1 MADRGLTTALL
12 AADRDTTTDTKTLPE
27 ESWSSI
33 GGTKY
38 KERVWEGL
46 RNRFQQDELTDV
58 MLAAEGQ
65 LIPCHKVLLAAASTF
80 FRDKLV
86 VHPESLDH
94 NLLDIEGI
102 EFDTLTAIVSFMY
115 NEPIE
120 LTVQKTE
127 KMIPAS
133 VNLTVPEL
141 TNMCKNF
148 LLHKVEHDISACID
162 IHNIAKSN
170 SLTEIAT
177 RAWQVVV
184 ANFQELS
191 KLTAFK
197 EMSET
202 DLQDYIRDEGLNVA
216 NENPVFE
223 AVVTWVKHDIKNRK
237 SHFEN
242 LMENIKLSHCSAEFL
257 GEVVRKE
264 PLMETL
270 KCLQHL
276 SEALY
281 LHGTSLQ
288 QSGTPRKGSNIMAT
302 GRLNTTLP
310 AAGGDATTGNKASPK
325 ELWSTTTTCEKY
337 KARVWEDLRNMFQQD
352 ELTDVMLAA
361 EGQSIPCHRVLLAAA
376 STFFHDKFVVHPES
390 LEHNLLDIKGIDFDT
405 LTAIV
410 SFAYNAHV
418 KLTFDKMEKLL
429 AASVRLMLPEL
440 TNMCKNFLL
449 HKVKHDTSACIDIHG
464 IAKSYSLTEVVDQS
478 WQVMLE
484 NFSEVS
490 KGNAFRDMSM
500 TDLQDYISDEQLNV
514 ANENPVFEAVLSWVK
529 HDVKNRKSTFE
540 TMMENVKL
548 AHCSLEFLGEVVR
561 KEPLMKTG
569 SCLEHLSDAMYHQ
582 ATRYPQQ
589 TGTARSGY
597 YKIYGHDNQLITVYE
612 DNSYTLKTTGSEW
625 VENKFADGKRL
636 DRSSACMSKDGIFIT
651 GGLIGSNL
659 NSTQCWKLSLPTMNW
674 TALPDL
680 NLARRDHATVFL
692 ENKIYVLGGFH
703 TETLQSVEYLGEQK
717 ESWQVGCDMPF
728 QLFDHT
734 AVSYR
739 QMIYVFGGYH
749 GYSSRYSQAT
759 FILNTVNKE
768 WSRRANMPST
778 CFRGCS
784 VVYRDRIYILGGYEN
799 CCMSYDPDQDQW
811 KSHSKPAVEH
821 VRPSA
826 VVWKDRILLCGGENT
841 SVIEKYNPDT
851 DTWCQYKSELPKA
864 AKIPPVVFASHV

>member
-514 ANENPVFEAVLSWVK
+514 ANENPVFEAVVTWVR
-529 HDVKNRKSTFE
+529 HDGENRKSHFE
-540 TMMENVKL
+540 HLVKNVKL
-548 AHCSLEFLGEVVR
+548 PHCSPYFLGEVVR
-561 KEPLMKTG
+561 KEPLMETG
-569 SCLEHLSDAMYHQ
+569 KCFQHLSDALYHHM
-582 ATRYPQQ
+582 TSPQQ
-589 TGTARSGY
+589 CGTARSGCCNMHTLIA
-597 YKIYGHDNQLITVYE
+597 IYADNAYL
-612 DNSYTLKTTGSEW
+612 LKPGESKWASKTSLVKKWLTC
-625 VENKFADGKRL
+625 
-636 DRSSACMSKDGIFIT
+636 SSACMTGDGILIT
-651 GGLIGSNL
+651 GGCRNEYS
-659 NSTQCWKLSLPTMNW
+659 SQCWKLNLPSIKW
-674 TALPDL
+674 AALPDL
-680 NLARRDHATVFL
+680 NVARNSHATVCVR
-692 ENKIYVLGGFH
+692 NQVYVLGGWNLR
-703 TETLQSVEYLGEQK
+703 TLQSVEYLDEQN
-717 ESWQVGCDMPF
+717 ESWQVTCDMPSG
-728 QLFDHT
+728 LCDHT
-734 AVSYR
+734 AVSYKHY
-739 QMIYVFGGYH
+739 IYVFGGIF
-749 GYSSRYSQAT
+749 SRTT
-759 FILNTVNKE
+759 FMLNTVSKK
-768 WSRRANMPST
+768 WSRKADMPT
-778 CFRGCS
+778 GCYRGSS
-784 VVYRDRIYILGGYEN
+784 VVYRERIYVLGGNQN
-799 CCMSYDPDQDQW
+799 CCMSYDPDQDKW
-811 KSHSKPAVEH
+811 KTHSEPTLTYVA
-821 VRPSA
+821 RSA
-826 VVWKDRILLCGGENT
+826 VVWNDRILLCGGYLT
-841 SVIEKYNPDT
+841 SVIEEYNPHT
-851 DTWCQYKSELPKA
+851 DTWSKWKHQLPKA
-864 AKIPPVVFASHV
+864 GTIPPMVFAIHM